1 MDSQRIY
8 DICHWNWQKGRVWG
22 AKLDFFD
29 QLIKATGRRW
39 AHFSAL
45 NVAKTFLLMLT
56 CTYTRWEHM
65 TRTHIHVKIQGQG
78 LWMCIMGKCKNKPK
92 SFVNNQLL
100 AKHAK
105 IHDSNPCTKCQ
116 KTFGAKRNL
125 VRHLRTV
132 HKETEADDQKEH
144 FGKFKQLTNWFKCKH
159 WRWQCCNW
167 FRICWSEHLNII
179 SWLGFKHQC
188 DQLVL
193 ISTHCWTCH
202 MMT

>member
-65 TRTHIHVKIQGQG
+65 TRTHIYVKIVAK
-78 LWMCIMGKCKNKPK
+78 LWLERRSWTITWGSTTLQWWGWKALTNVKNAHMKPK
-92 SFVNNQLL
+92 IRPTWANTPNVCTVCTVKNQRRSRSLGNVE
-100 AKHAK
+100 
-105 IHDSNPCTKCQ
+105 SV
-116 KTFGAKRNL
+116 KRQ
-125 VRHLRTV
+125 
-132 HKETEADDQKEH
+132 A
-144 FGKFKQLTNWFKCKH
+144 
-159 WRWQCCNW
+159 
-167 FRICWSEHLNII
+167 I
-179 SWLGFKHQC
+179 
-188 DQLVL
+188 
-193 ISTHCWTCH
+193 
-202 MMT
+202 MTWI